1 VQTQSTHQAIAHGL
15 GRIGIPLVWSK
26 YMDTARSMG
35 LWPLKGGLRRSLFEA
50 VWASHFGI
58 LNCLLVLLLLA
69 SGPSAAIELD
79 FAKTGSSTLNL
90 NEYASW
96 AEDKTGKLTF
106 DQVRADTGPLTFQ
119 NVPGGAWSPDF
130 GRSNSAFWVK
140 LRILNSS
147 NATSKPM
154 LVMAKP
160 LLDTVDVFFE
170 APDGSLRATKTGHA
184 LDFESRPY
192 PHRLLIIPLE
202 LGARE
207 GQTVWMRV
215 QSRMGTDVSAQIW
228 ESATFQ
234 LAKGH
239 DAMRYGWLGGLCAA
253 LGLVFA
259 FLWGATGQKAF
270 GLFLGLVLAVSWFV
284 GENSGLLPAL
294 LAWSGHAAATLS
306 HAVAGASVL
315 FFTVAL
321 LYNALASPIQS
332 SALGYMLRAL
342 AVFSLVIPCLLFWP
356 ALAAATLHYGLPIAY
371 VLLLLATFGLALGG
385 KRPFIWYCLA
395 LLIPAISIYLQHLS
409 DMLSGG
415 DLGIATYSLDRALVQ
430 GMLVFAGAAAFQEVR
445 KRQAHMRELRTLL
458 QEQNLALERGRQ
470 SEFDLEAQ
478 VSLRTQDLAMA
489 ARRLESLSSID
500 GMTGI
505 ANRRRF
511 DETLPVEWGRAAR
524 DKRPLSV
531 ALIDVDW
538 FKAYNDAY
546 GHPAGD
552 ECLRQLARVFEA
564 GVMRSGD
571 LIARY
576 GGEEFVL
583 IAPDTDLNGINTIA
597 SYLCQEV
604 FALGLDNTASPF
616 GRISVSIGVATAY
629 PHRGSKPALLVQEA
643 DAALYRAKHNGRHRV
658 AGPIAENGKP

>member
-1 VQTQSTHQAIAHGL
+1 
-15 GRIGIPLVWSK
+15 
-26 YMDTARSMG
+26 MARSQNAQQVCSQS
-35 LWPLKGGLRRSLFEA
+35 LWLLIKRLKSVVPKS
-50 VWASHFGI
+50 VWAGNPVFFAS
-58 LNCLLVLLLLA
+58 LLVLLLFFN
-69 SGPSAAIELD
+69 GPISARELD
-79 FAKTGSSTLNL
+79 FAKVGGTTLNL

-96 AEDKTGKLTF
+96 AEDRTGQLTF
-106 DQVRADTGPLTFQ
+106 DQVRADKGPLTFE
-119 NVPGGAWSPDF
+119 NVPGGAWNPDF
-130 GRSNSAFWVK
+130 GLSTSAFWVK
-140 LRILNSS
+140 LRIVNSG
-147 NATSKPM
+147 NATARRM

-160 LLDTVDVFFE
+160 LLETVEVFYE
-170 APDGSLRATKTGHA
+170 AQDGSLRGTKTGHA
-184 LDFESRPY
+184 LDYESRSY
-192 PHRLLIIPLE
+192 PHRLLVIPLD
-202 LGARE
+202 LGAHE
-207 GQTVWMRV
+207 GQTVWVRV
-215 QSRMGTDVSAQIW
+215 LSRMGVDVSAQIW
-228 ESATFQ
+228 DSAAFQ
-234 LAKGH
+234 LAQRH

-253 LGLVFA
+253 LVLVFG

-270 GLFLGLVLAVSWFV
+270 GIFLGLVLAGGWCVA
-284 GENSGLLPAL
+284 ENSGLLPAL
-294 LAWSGHAAATLS
+294 LSWSGHAAATGS
-306 HAVAGASVL
+306 HAVADASLL
-315 FFTVAL
+315 FFTAAL
-321 LYNALASPIQS
+321 LSNAMSKDMKS
-332 SALGYMLRAL
+332 GALGYLLGAS
-342 AVFSLVIPCLLFWP
+342 AVFSLVLPGLLFWP
-356 ALAAATLHYGLPIAY
+356 TLAAAALHYGLPMAY
-371 VLLLLATFGLALGG
+371 ALLLLFSFAQALRGD
-385 KRPFIWYCLA
+385 RPFIWYGIA
-395 LLIPAISIYLQHLS
+395 LLIPAISMYLQHLS
-409 DMLSGG
+409 DMVSGDELS
-415 DLGIATYSLDRALVQ
+415 LANYTLDRALVQ
-430 GMLVFAGAAAFQEVR
+430 GLLVLAGAVAFQEMR
-445 KRQAHMRELRTLL
+445 QRQAHLRELRTLL
-458 QEQNLALERGRQ
+458 QEQNLALEKGRQ

-478 VSLRTQDLAMA
+478 VSLRTQELALA

-629 PHRGSKPALLVQEA
+629 PHRGSKPALLIQEA
-643 DAALYRAKHNGRHRV
+643 DAALYRAKHRGRHRV
-658 AGPIAENGKP
+658 AGPEGETEKA

>member
-1 VQTQSTHQAIAHGL
+1 MMRPQH
-15 GRIGIPLVWSK
+15 
-26 YMDTARSMG
+26 MDTPRCVWA
-35 LWPLKGGLRRSLFEA
+35 WTLKGGLKRSFLKA
-50 VWASHFGI
+50 IWAAHLGI
-58 LNCLLVLLLLA
+58 LSCLLVFLVLA
-69 SGPSAAIELD
+69 SRPSFAGELD
-79 FAKTGSSTLNL
+79 FAKAGSSTLNL

-106 DQVRADTGPLTFQ
+106 DQVRADKGPLTFKD
-119 NVPGGAWSPDF
+119 VPGGAWNADF
-130 GRSNSAFWVK
+130 GRSNSAFWIK

-147 NATSKPM
+147 NMTAQRL
-154 LVMAKP
+154 LVMAEP
-160 LLDTVDVFFE
+160 LLDTVEVFFE
-170 APDGSLRATKTGHA
+170 AQDGSLRSTKTGHA

-192 PHRLLIIPLE
+192 PHRLLTIPLE
-202 LGARE
+202 LGARQ
-207 GQTVWMRV
+207 GQTIWMRV
-215 QSRMGTDVSAQIW
+215 QSRMGTDVTAQIW
-228 ESATFQ
+228 ENSAFQ
-234 LAKGH
+234 SAQAY

-253 LGLVFA
+253 LALVFA
-259 FLWGATGQKAF
+259 FLWGATGQKPF
-270 GLFLGLVLAVSWFV
+270 GLFLGLVLAGSWCL

-294 LAWSGHAAATLS
+294 LPWSGFWAATLS
-306 HAVAGASVL
+306 HSVAVASVL

-321 LYNALASPIQS
+321 LYNALPRHIRGN
-332 SALGYMLRAL
+332 ALGHMLRVL
-342 AVFSLVIPCLLFWP
+342 AVFSLLIPFLLFWP
-356 ALAAATLHYGLPIAY
+356 ALAAATLHYAIPIAY
-371 VLLLLATFGLALGG
+371 VLLLLATFGLTLKGE
-385 KRPFIWYCLA
+385 RPFIWYCIA
-395 LLIPAISIYLQHLS
+395 LLIPAISVYLQHLS
-409 DMLSGG
+409 DMMSGEE
-415 DLGIATYSLDRALVQ
+415 LGIATYSLDRALVQ
-430 GMLVFAGAAAFQEVR
+430 SLLVFAGAVAVQEVR
-445 KRQAHMRELRTLL
+445 KRQSHMRELRTLL
-458 QEQNLALERGRQ
+458 QKQNLALEKGRQ
-470 SEFDLEAQ
+470 SECDLEAQ
-478 VSLRTQDLAMA
+478 VSLRTQDLAIA

-604 FALGLDNTASPF
+604 FALGLENTASPF
-616 GRISVSIGVATAY
+616 NRISVSIGVATAY

-658 AGPIAENGKP
+658 AGPESKNEKP

>member
-1 VQTQSTHQAIAHGL
+1 MVRSQHAHRAYRLGFWFLKKCLQSFGMK
-15 GRIGIPLVWSK
+15 S
-26 YMDTARSMG
+26 
-35 LWPLKGGLRRSLFEA
+35 
-50 VWASHFGI
+50 VWADKPGFWGS
-58 LNCLLVLLLLA
+58 LLISFLFF
-69 SGPSAAIELD
+69 SGPISAGELD
-79 FAKTGSSTLNL
+79 FAKVGSSTLNL

-96 AEDKTGKLTF
+96 AEDRTGQLTF
-106 DQVRADTGPLTFQ
+106 DQVRAEKGPLTFE
-119 NVPGGAWSPDF
+119 NVPGGTWNPDF
-130 GRSNSAFWVK
+130 GLSNSALWVK
-140 LRILNSS
+140 LRIVNSG
-147 NATSKPM
+147 NATAKRL
-154 LVMAKP
+154 LVMSNP
-160 LLDTVDVFFE
+160 LLEIVGVFYE
-170 APDGSLRATKTGHA
+170 APDVSLRSTKTGHA
-184 LDFESRPY
+184 LAYESRSY
-192 PHRLLIIPLE
+192 PHRLLVIPLD

-215 QSRMGTDVSAQIW
+215 HSRMGVDVSAQIW
-228 ESATFQ
+228 DSAAFQ
-234 LAKGH
+234 MAQGQ

-253 LGLVFA
+253 LVLVFA
-259 FLWGATGQKAF
+259 FLWGATGQKTF
-270 GLFLGLVLAVSWFV
+270 GLFLGLVLASGWCIA
-284 GENSGLLPAL
+284 ENSGLMPAL
-294 LAWSGHAAATLS
+294 LSWSGHAVATLS
-306 HAVAGASVL
+306 HAVAGASLL

-321 LYNALASPIQS
+321 LYNAISKDMKS
-332 SALGYMLRAL
+332 GALGYLLGAL
-342 AVFSLVIPCLLFWP
+342 AVFSLLTPGLLFWP
-356 ALAAATLHYGLPIAY
+356 TLAAATLHYGMPIAY
-371 VLLLLATFGLALGG
+371 VLLLLLSFAQAVSGD
-385 KRPFIWYCLA
+385 RPFIWYGIA
-395 LLIPAISIYLQHLS
+395 LLTPAISVYLQHLS
-409 DMLSGG
+409 DMVSGDELSM
-415 DLGIATYSLDRALVQ
+415 ASYTLDRALVQ
-430 GMLVFAGAAAFQEVR
+430 GLLVLAGAVAFQEVR
-445 KRQAHMRELRTLL
+445 KRQVHLQELRTLL
-458 QEQNLALERGRQ
+458 QEQNLALEKGRQ

-478 VSLRTQDLAMA
+478 VSLRTQELALA

-616 GRISVSIGVATAY
+616 GRVSVSIGVATAY
-629 PHRGSKPALLVQEA
+629 PHRGSKPAGLVQDA
-643 DAALYRAKHNGRHRV
+643 DAALYRAKHRGRHRV
-658 AGPIAENGKP
+658 AGPEGENEMA